1 MNQMKLK
8 HIAPSLLA
16 AMAIVS
22 GTGCSTT
29 VVRENIIS
37 SIDTGLGA
45 SVAENKQTQLYELK
59 AGYIRSQFYSIPT
72 GKVVQNPSVTMVMII
87 SADGK
92 TTNCIPVT
100 NSVALSNAA
109 NLTPQLV
116 SGINAHTGLGDLL
129 LGMTIMENFAVGSD
143 AVNSKAA
150 VAMYISQ
157 AATSTNAQAASA
169 AVIAQSAAADKLIST
184 DNLMT
189 DKIISYVSD
198 TNNTVKAFELTQL
211 TPGTGLSQDWVNAFS
226 GKSAAIL
233 AAALKGPYEG
243 SIPALYKNIK

>member
-8 HIAPSLLA
+8 QIAAALLA

-29 VVRENIIS
+29 VVRENILS

-72 GKVVQNPSVTMVMII
+72 GKVVEITNVVTVITI
-87 SADGK
+87 ANGQTNTVT
-92 TTNCIPVT
+92 TTN
-100 NSVALSNAA
+100 SAGLSNAA

-143 AVNSKAA
+143 AVNSRAA

-157 AATSTNAQAASA
+157 AASSTNAQAASA
-169 AVIAQSAAADKLIST
+169 AVIAQSAAADKLINA

-211 TPGTGLSQDWVNAFS
+211 TPGTGLNQDWVTAFA
-226 GKSAAIL
+226 GKPTSNL
-233 AAALKGPYEG
+233 GAALKGPYEG